1 VGGGGVCSPIT
12 DTPSYGVAT
21 RSDIVSAIDG
31 PSVGPPS
38 APKSTARTRVQPWWL
53 ASAMLKLFE
62 PSERGVSDE
71 FSIPRLAEQLAMVN
85 AGVWR

>member
-1 VGGGGVCSPIT
+1 
-12 DTPSYGVAT
+12 
-21 RSDIVSAIDG
+21 
-31 PSVGPPS
+31 
-38 APKSTARTRVQPWWL
+38 
-53 ASAMLKLFE
+53 MLKLFE